1 MDNKYICY
9 IYNLVSENEKIFL
22 FGFIIKCNEFI
33 LNNESSFFEID
44 LKEYYPNEKYK
55 IELSYSILNEN
66 EFTNFYN
73 KSINEE
79 IFSYDLLKQNGN
91 NINVKYISEISLNK
105 IDNNYSIIS
114 LHKFKNLWLQEYNF
128 GDFDISGIINIMQE
142 YASPFFDKNSI
153 PLGYFYI
160 MKDNII
166 FYKQP
171 AEVNFSIEDINININ
186 INIKFDSN
194 FINYKAKLILE
205 SATSEI
211 IFNGIID
218 IDDIEKNIVVSV
230 PPRAHTLEIFDKYG
244 DIIYTETFYKLIEF
258 NGIIN
263 IIEKQISIHDLLSKK
278 NKNLSALPSH
288 NTNIPLKIN
297 AFDRSNNLK
306 LKNLYRHYRNIFDR
320 NINKTNSI
328 KNGNLHNEE
337 SYWFENVSSKECID
351 KIIELVKES
360 DEAIFI
366 DPFFEVNN
374 EQQNNT
380 DMKGTQ
386 NLFLLLNRLSGYITI
401 ISKLENKDY
410 LISQIKNMSNLFS
423 LNNLNI
429 RLKIIN
435 DNNLKLHD
443 RYLLIKKQN
452 ILKIYSMTNSLN
464 SVMKDYPLGIFYI
477 DINENNELK
486 EYIDDI
492 VFNKSNEV
500 FNLEDFTENSEK
512 NINNYI
518 KSLIGD
524 IDINSENIEEILD
537 ENYNNILDK
546 YKELKKENKAVA
558 YLSLSGILA
567 YISPNIDIYK
577 SIEKIIK
584 DDISSISDKTSLL
597 LEVEKYL
604 IDSYYK
610 KSGLSFYMSNEILD
624 IIKDNQFSTKSYIE
638 VNKVCSFGYRNNR
651 TSIYGW
657 TFLLEKIYCI
667 SPDTLVDFII
677 KSKCEEADL
686 YSEVIAIIINNRYV
700 LNQHNSIN
708 SPFLKMILLYEKI
721 NSNINHTKTT
731 EMPKIG
737 ADIDN
742 LIKMNIP
749 KYIIFLG
756 FIYSKVFYNF
766 QTNSFDENTD
776 NFFNLDVFK
785 YIFNND
791 NIDDIIQILHHNKLE
806 YEFKI
811 LNKIINSNLIKETNV
826 KNKLVKEF
834 LIKYFSKSNFS
845 WNSFADKYTIIF
857 EIINII
863 NSLNDASK
871 KDILKSLLNRCHIIE
886 DNKKLNIPAFIHIA
900 YKYCNKYNLEKKVD
914 TMFFIYC
921 RCSEESY
928 KSIDEVIIRFL
939 NLKSNFISYSGITLF
954 LMLNSVFD
962 CHFNN
967 INYTLNNNNFKKFLE
982 ELKNDI
988 NLKIFYELYND
999 YDNINDS
1006 SLENLCD
1013 YIDIFYN
1020 INNNEYVN
1028 SLDIIIKT
1036 IYMILFNKISNEEEV
1051 NNNYSNLIDKFNSIL
1066 KNKHNGSIYISFD
1079 NKK

>member
-9 IYNLVSENEKIFL
+9 IYNLVSENKKIFL

-33 LNNESSFFEID
+33 LNNESNFFEID

-91 NINVKYISEISLNK
+91 NINVKYISEISLNEV
-105 IDNNYSIIS
+105 DNNYSIIS

-142 YASPFFDKNSI
+142 YASPLFDKNSI

-171 AEVNFSIEDINININ
+171 AEVNFSIEDTN

-211 IFNGIID
+211 IFNGIMD

-230 PPRAHTLEIFDKYG
+230 PPSAHTLEIFDKDG
-244 DIIYTETFYKLIEF
+244 NTIYRENFHRIMEVGF
-258 NGIIN
+258 NLN
-263 IIEKQISIHDLLSKK
+263 IIGEQVSIHDLLSKK

-328 KNGNLHNEE
+328 KNGNLYNEE

-366 DPFFEVNN
+366 DPFFEVNKKPK
-374 EQQNNT
+374 EDA

-452 ILKIYSMTNSLN
+452 ILKLYSMTNSLN

-492 VFNKSNEV
+492 VFNKSKEIL
-500 FNLEDFTENSEK
+500 NLEDFIKDSK
-512 NINNYI
+512 NNANNYI

-524 IDINSENIEEILD
+524 IDINSENIKKILN

-624 IIKDNQFSTKSYIE
+624 IIKYNKFSTKSYIE

-677 KSKCEEADL
+677 KSKCEEADS

-731 EMPKIG
+731 DMSKIG
-737 ADIDN
+737 TDIDN

-826 KNKLVKEF
+826 KNKLAKEF
-834 LIKYFSKSNFS
+834 LIKYFSKSDFFWYSFS
-845 WNSFADKYTIIF
+845 GEYTIIF

-863 NSLNDASK
+863 NSLSDAAK

-886 DNKKLNIPAFIHIA
+886 DNKKLNIPAFTNIA
-900 YKYCNKYNLEKKVD
+900 YKHCNNNYLEKKVD

-999 YDNINDS
+999 YDNFNSESLKNLFYYINTICKLNNYQKIYINLVNISIDIIYKILQCKIKNIDKLNS
-1006 SLENLCD
+1006 KLEYLNDIISLEL
-1013 YIDIFYN
+1013 
-1020 INNNEYVN
+1020 
-1028 SLDIIIKT
+1028 
-1036 IYMILFNKISNEEEV
+1036 KI
-1051 NNNYSNLIDKFNSIL
+1051 NSIEL
-1066 KNKHNGSIYISFD
+1066 QMDARNEWE
-1079 NKK
+1079 

>member
-33 LNNESSFFEID
+33 LNNESNFFEID

-171 AEVNFSIEDINININ
+171 TEVNFSIEDTN

-194 FINYKAKLILE
+194 FINYKSKLILE

-230 PPRAHTLEIFDKYG
+230 PPSAHTLEIFDKDG

-297 AFDRSNNLK
+297 AFDRSNNLQ

-320 NINKTNSI
+320 NINKTNDI

-386 NLFLLLNRLSGYITI
+386 NLFLLLNRLSGNITI

-452 ILKIYSMTNSLN
+452 ILKLYSMTNSLN

-492 VFNKSNEV
+492 VFNKSKEIL
-500 FNLEDFTENSEK
+500 NLEDFIKDSK
-512 NINNYI
+512 NNANNYI

-524 IDINSENIEEILD
+524 IDINSENIKKILN

-567 YISPNIDIYK
+567 YISPNIDIYQ

-584 DDISSISDKTSLL
+584 DDINSISDKTSLL

-610 KSGLSFYMSNEILD
+610 KNGLSFYMSNEILD
-624 IIKDNQFSTKSYIE
+624 IIKDNKFSTKSYIE
-638 VNKVCSFGYRNNR
+638 INKVCDCVYRNDR
-651 TSIYGW
+651 LSIYGW

-708 SPFLKMILLYEKI
+708 STFLKMILLSEKI

-737 ADIDN
+737 TDIDN

-863 NSLNDASK
+863 NSLNDTSK

-982 ELKNDI
+982 ELKNDS

>member
-9 IYNLVSENEKIFL
+9 IYNLVAENEKIFL
-22 FGFIIKCNEFI
+22 FGFIIKCDEFI
-33 LNNESSFFEID
+33 VNNGSNFFKID
-44 LKEYYPNEKYK
+44 LKEYYPDEKYK

-66 EFTNFYN
+66 EFTDFYN

-79 IFSYDLLKQNGN
+79 IFSYNLLKQNGN
-91 NINVKYISEISLNK
+91 NINLKYISEISLNK

-114 LHKFKNLWLQEYNF
+114 LHKFKNLWIQEYNF
-128 GDFDISGIINIMQE
+128 GDLDISGIINTMQE

-166 FYKQP
+166 FYKP
-171 AEVNFSIEDINININ
+171 IAEVNFSIEDTN

-194 FINYKAKLILE
+194 FIGYKAKLILE
-205 SATSEI
+205 SATREI
-211 IFNGIID
+211 IFNGIMD

-230 PPRAHTLEIFDKYG
+230 PPSAHTLEIFDKDG
-244 DIIYTETFYKLIEF
+244 NMIYRETINKLIEF
-258 NGIIN
+258 NGNIN
-263 IIEKQISIHDLLSKK
+263 IIEKQISINDLLSKK

-297 AFDRSNNLK
+297 AFDSSNNLK

-328 KNGNLHNEE
+328 KNGNSYNEE
-337 SYWFENVSSKECID
+337 SYWFENISNKECID
-351 KIIELVKES
+351 KIIDLVKES

-366 DPFFEVNN
+366 DPFFEVNKKP
-374 EQQNNT
+374 QNDT
-380 DMKGTQ
+380 DMKGIQ
-386 NLFLLLNRLSGYITI
+386 NLFLLLNRLSGNITI

-410 LISQIKNMSNLFS
+410 LISQIKNISNLFS

-429 RLKIIN
+429 KLRIIN

-452 ILKIYSMTNSLN
+452 VLKLYSMTNSLN
-464 SVMKDYPLGIFYI
+464 SAIKDYPFGIFYI
-477 DINENNELK
+477 DINKDDELK
-486 EYIDDI
+486 EYIYNI
-492 VFNKSNEV
+492 VFNKSNEA
-500 FNLEDFTENSEK
+500 FNLEDFLKENKE

-518 KSLIGD
+518 KNLIGD
-524 IDINSENIEEILD
+524 IDINSENIKKILD
-537 ENYNNILDK
+537 ENYNNIIDK
-546 YKELKKENKAVA
+546 YKELKKENEAIA

-577 SIEKIIK
+577 SIEKVIK

-604 IDSYYK
+604 INLYYK
-610 KSGLSFYMSNEILD
+610 KSGLSFYMRNEILD
-624 IIKDNQFSTKSYIE
+624 IIKDNKFSIKSYIN
-638 VNKVCSFGYRNNR
+638 VNKVCSYGYRNNR
-651 TSIYGW
+651 PSIYGW

-667 SPDTLVDFII
+667 SPDTLVDFIT
-677 KSKCEEADL
+677 KSKCKEADL

-700 LNQHNSIN
+700 LNRHNNIN
-708 SPFLKMILLYEKI
+708 SPFLNMILLSEKI
-721 NSNINHTKTT
+721 NSNMNHTKTT
-731 EMPKIG
+731 DTSKIET
-737 ADIDN
+737 DIYN
-742 LIKMNIP
+742 LMKMNIP

-766 QTNSFDENTD
+766 QTNLFDENID
-776 NFFNLDVFK
+776 NFFNLDIFK
-785 YIFNND
+785 DIFNND
-791 NIDDIIQILHHNKLE
+791 NIDDIIQILDKPRK
-806 YEFKI
+806 YEFQI
-811 LNKIINSNLIKETNV
+811 LNKIINSHLIKETNV

-834 LIKYFSKSNFS
+834 LIKYFSKSNFF
-845 WNSFADKYTIIF
+845 WYSFADEYTIIS

-863 NSLNDASK
+863 NSLNDAGK
-871 KDILKSLLNRCHIIE
+871 KDILKSLLNKCCIIE
-886 DNKKLNIPAFIHIA
+886 DNKKLNIPAFTNID
-900 YKYCNKYNLEKKVD
+900 YKHCNNNYLEKKVD

-939 NLKSNFISYSGITLF
+939 NLKSNFINYSGIMLF
-954 LMLNSVFD
+954 LILDSIFA

-967 INYTLNNNNFKKFLE
+967 IDNTLNNNNFQKFLE
-982 ELKNDI
+982 ELKNDS

-999 YDNINDS
+999 YNNINDS

-1013 YIDIFYN
+1013 YIDMFYN
-1020 INNNEYVN
+1020 INNNNEYVN

-1036 IYMILFNKISNEEEV
+1036 IYMILFNKVSNEEEA
-1051 NNNYSNLIDKFNSIL
+1051 NNNYTNLIDKFNSIL
-1066 KNKHNGSIYISFD
+1066 RDKYNGSIYISFD
-1079 NKK
+1079 NKNNL

>member
-9 IYNLVSENEKIFL
+9 IYNLVSEKEKIFL
-22 FGFIIKCNEFI
+22 FGFIIKCNEFMI
-33 LNNESSFFEID
+33 NSKGNAFEID
-44 LKEYYPNEKYK
+44 LKEYCPNEKYK

-79 IFSYDLLKQNGN
+79 IFSYDLLKKNGN
-91 NINVKYISEISLNK
+91 NINVKYISEISLNEV
-105 IDNNYSIIS
+105 DNNYSIIS

-171 AEVNFSIEDINININ
+171 AEVNFSIEDTN

-211 IFNGIID
+211 IFNGIMD

-230 PPRAHTLEIFDKYG
+230 PPSAHTLEIFYKDG
-244 DIIYTETFYKLIEF
+244 NTIYRENFHRIMEVVF
-258 NGIIN
+258 NLN
-263 IIEKQISIHDLLSKK
+263 IIGEQVSIHDLLSKK

-306 LKNLYRHYRNIFDR
+306 LKNLYTHYRNIFDR

-337 SYWFENVSSKECID
+337 SYWFENISSKECID

-360 DEAIFI
+360 EETIFI

-386 NLFLLLNRLSGYITI
+386 NLFLLLNRLSGNITI

-410 LISQIKNMSNLFS
+410 LISQIKNISNLFS

-429 RLKIIN
+429 KLRIIN

-486 EYIDDI
+486 EYIYNI
-492 VFNKSNEV
+492 VFNKSKEIL
-500 FNLEDFTENSEK
+500 NLEDFIKDSK
-512 NINNYI
+512 NNANNYI

-524 IDINSENIEEILD
+524 IDINSENIKKILN

-546 YKELKKENKAVA
+546 YKELKKENEAIA

-567 YISPNIDIYK
+567 YISTNIDIYK

-584 DDISSISDKTSLL
+584 DDINSISDKTSLL

-708 SPFLKMILLYEKI
+708 SPFLKMILLYKKI

-731 EMPKIG
+731 DMSKIG
-737 ADIDN
+737 TYIDN
-742 LIKMNIP
+742 LTKMNIP

-785 YIFNND
+785 YIFSND
-791 NIDDIIQILHHNKLE
+791 NIEDIIQILDKPQK

-826 KNKLVKEF
+826 KNKLAKEF
-834 LIKYFSKSNFS
+834 LIKYFSKNDFFWYSFS
-845 WNSFADKYTIIF
+845 GEYTIIF

-863 NSLNDASK
+863 NSLSDAAK
-871 KDILKSLLNRCHIIE
+871 KDILKSLLNKCHIIE
-886 DNKKLNIPAFIHIA
+886 DNKKLNIPAFTNIA
-900 YKYCNKYNLEKKVD
+900 YKHCNNNNLEKKVD

-954 LMLNSVFD
+954 LMIDSIFA

-967 INYTLNNNNFKKFLE
+967 INYTLNNNNFNKFLK
-982 ELKNDI
+982 ELKNDS